1 MTNKKKLMN
10 RIAGSSAILVT
21 ALGSGAGAV
30 LTQAPSLAS
39 TVFAAEGRA
48 VTNIEGTGKLEILT
62 KPKVEGTK
70 IYRTPQFDTNQSY
83 DFTVNDS
90 NLKEGDYIPIQG
102 EGLNLLAD
110 DVRVGETVVGKLVY
124 VKTDLNLPKSGNWYA
139 SEENIN
145 DSTHKLLGTQHW
157 KIVFNKE
164 IEKFQNPKI
173 KIDIKNKR
181 IEGHKNYKPNGG
193 ADITLS
199 MKFGDKVLI
208 NETVKVEGLDKPKE
222 KNGTFFGSGEGW
234 WTTKLDST
242 GKLVTDNF
250 FPMAVTTPLNEPGQ
264 PNFEVGDLIEWNFGE
279 GSDNFVVTPKD
290 NVKLGDTLNNVDTLD
305 NFNLTSY
312 KVNKNT
318 GAILVDDNNVK
329 FKLVEAGK
337 NKIVV
342 QVIRA
347 GAPGTISNFGNN
359 FKAEITSTKGVDLT
373 KMVAPPVAINT
384 KLIRNGKVLA
394 EQNSNFTPKIAGVAI
409 GANANLVK
417 RGSVVVT
424 GVDEQGKNLFKA
436 VVAVNNEKVDTD
448 YKIDESKYNKVEGYT
463 YSGLKQGSAP
473 VSGKIIEG
481 TQTVTLLFKKNQEE
495 KPRDDVKDIKTTRF
509 LEEGTNKVLKP
520 EQKGDKFLEAGTIDG
535 YTFVKSDVKGDVTT
549 HYFKKAEEPKKP
561 ETPKTPEV
569 PKTEEPK
576 KEEPK
581 TPETPKVEEPKKEE
595 PKAPEVPKTEEP
607 KKETPKETPK
617 VEPKK
622 VETPKTADVK
632 TPDKKDAVKTG
643 ANASAAIAPLLGIAG
658 GAGAIG
664 AAVYVAK
671 KRKK

>member
-1 MTNKKKLMN
+1 MN
-10 RIAGSSAILVT
+10 RLAGSSAILVT

-30 LTQAPSLAS
+30 LTQAPNLVS

-70 IYRTPQFDTNQSY
+70 IYKTPQFDTNQSY

-181 IEGHKNYKPNGG
+181 IEGQKNYKPNGG
-193 ADITLS
+193 SDVTLS
-199 MKFGDKVLI
+199 MKFGDKMMI

-242 GKLVTDNF
+242 GKLVTDNL
-250 FPMAVTTPLNEPGQ
+250 FPMVVTTPLNEPGQ

-347 GAPGTISNFGNN
+347 GAPGTISNFGDN

-384 KLIRNGKVLA
+384 KLIRNGKVLT

-520 EQKGDKFLEAGTIDG
+520 EQKGDKFLESGTIDG

-549 HYFKKAEEPKKP
+549 HYFKKAEEPKK
-561 ETPKTPEV
+561 PEV

-595 PKAPEVPKTEEP
+595 PKAPETPKTEEP

-622 VETPKTADVK
+622 VETPKTPDVK
-632 TPDKKDAVKTG
+632 TPDKKEAVKTG
-643 ANASAAIAPLLGIAG
+643 ANASATIAPLLGIAG

>member
-1 MTNKKKLMN
+1 MN
-10 RIAGSSAILVT
+10 RLAGSSAILVT

-30 LTQAPSLAS
+30 LTQAPNLAS

-70 IYRTPQFDTNQSY
+70 TYGTAQFDTNQSY

-102 EGLNLLAD
+102 EGLNLLSD

-124 VKTDLNLPKSGNWYA
+124 VKTDLNLPKSGNWFA
-139 SEENIN
+139 SEDNVN
-145 DSTHKLLGTQHW
+145 DSTHKLLNTQHW

-193 ADITLS
+193 ADIKLS
-199 MKFGDKVLI
+199 MKFGDKVMI
-208 NETVKVEGLDKPKE
+208 DETVKVLGLDKPKDR
-222 KNGTFFGSGEGW
+222 NPISFGSGSGW
-234 WTTKLDST
+234 WTTTLDTS
-242 GKLVTDNF
+242 GKLVSDNF
-250 FPMAVTTPLNEPGQ
+250 FPMALVTPLNDSNQ

-279 GSDNFVVTPKD
+279 GSENFVVTPND
-290 NVKLGDTLNNVDTLD
+290 NIKLGSTLANVDTLD

-329 FKLVEAGK
+329 VKLVEAGK

-359 FKAEITSTKGVDLT
+359 FKAELTSTKGVDLT

-384 KLIRNGKVLA
+384 KLIRNGKVVT
-394 EQNSNFTPKIAGVAI
+394 EQNTNFTPKISGVAI

-473 VSGKIIEG
+473 LSGKIIEG
-481 TQTVTLLFKKNQEE
+481 TQTVTLLFKKNQDE

-535 YTFVKSDVKGDVTT
+535 YTFVKSDVNGDVTT

-561 ETPKTPEV
+561 ET

-595 PKAPEVPKTEEP
+595 PKAPETPKTEEP

-622 VETPKTADVK
+622 VETPKTPDVK
-632 TPDKKDAVKTG
+632 TPDKKEAVKTG
-643 ANASAAIAPLLGIAG
+643 ANASVTFAPLLGIAG
-658 GAGAIG
+658 GIGAIG
-664 AAVYVAK
+664 AAIYVSK
-671 KRKK
+671 KRK

>member
-30 LTQAPSLAS
+30 LTQAPNLAS

-62 KPKVEGTK
+62 KPKFEGTK
-70 IYRTPQFDTNQSY
+70 IYRTSQFDTNQSY

-110 DVRVGETVVGKLVY
+110 DVRVGKTVVGKLVY

-145 DSTHKLLGTQHW
+145 DSTHKLLGTHHW

-173 KIDIKNKR
+173 KIDIKNKY

-208 NETVKVEGLDKPKE
+208 NETVKVEGWDKPKE

-250 FPMAVTTPLNEPGQ
+250 FPMVVTTPLNEPGQ

-290 NVKLGDTLNNVDTLD
+290 NVKLGDTLNNVDTID

-318 GAILVDDNNVK
+318 GAILVDDNNLK

-347 GAPGTISNFGNN
+347 GAPGTISSFGNN

-481 TQTVTLLFKKNQEE
+481 NQTVTLLFKKNQKE

-561 ETPKTPEV
+561 EV

-576 KEEPK
+576 A
-581 TPETPKVEEPKKEE
+581 PET
-595 PKAPEVPKTEEP
+595 PKTEEP

-622 VETPKTADVK
+622 VETPKTPDVK
-632 TPDKKDAVKTG
+632 TPDKKEAVKTG
-643 ANASAAIAPLLGIAG
+643 ANAFATIAPLLGIAG
-658 GAGAIG
+658 GAGTIG

>member
-10 RIAGSSAILVT
+10 RLAGSSAILVT

-30 LTQAPSLAS
+30 LTQAPNLVS

-70 IYRTPQFDTNQSY
+70 IYKTPQFDTNQSY

-181 IEGHKNYKPNGG
+181 IEGQKNYKPNGG
-193 ADITLS
+193 SDVTLS
-199 MKFGDKVLI
+199 MKFGDKMMI

-242 GKLVTDNF
+242 GKLVTDNL
-250 FPMAVTTPLNEPGQ
+250 FPMVVTTPLNEPGQ

-347 GAPGTISNFGNN
+347 GAPGTISNFGDN

-384 KLIRNGKVLA
+384 KLIRNGKVLT

-520 EQKGDKFLEAGTIDG
+520 EQKGDKFLESGTIDG

-549 HYFKKAEEPKKP
+549 HYFKKAEEPKK
-561 ETPKTPEV
+561 PEV

-595 PKAPEVPKTEEP
+595 PKAPETPKTEEP

-622 VETPKTADVK
+622 VETPKTPDVK
-632 TPDKKDAVKTG
+632 TPDKKEAVKTG
-643 ANASAAIAPLLGIAG
+643 ANASATIAPLLGIAG

>member
-30 LTQAPSLAS
+30 LTQAPNLAS

-70 IYRTPQFDTNQSY
+70 IYKTPQFDTNQSY

-145 DSTHKLLGTQHW
+145 DSTHKLLETQHW

-193 ADITLS
+193 SDVTLS
-199 MKFGDKVLI
+199 MKFGDKMMI

-222 KNGTFFGSGEGW
+222 KNGTLFGSGEGW
-234 WTTKLDST
+234 WTIKLDST

-384 KLIRNGKVLA
+384 KLIRNGKVLT
-394 EQNSNFTPKIAGVAI
+394 EQNSNFTHKIAGVAI

-561 ETPKTPEV
+561 EV

-595 PKAPEVPKTEEP
+595 PKAPETPKTEEP

-622 VETPKTADVK
+622 VETPKTPDVK
-632 TPDKKDAVKTG
+632 TPDKKEAVKTG
-643 ANASAAIAPLLGIAG
+643 ANASATIAPLLGIAG

>member
-30 LTQAPSLAS
+30 LTQAPNLAS

-62 KPKVEGTK
+62 KPKVEGSKT
-70 IYRTPQFDTNQSY
+70 YGTAQFDTNQSY
-83 DFTVNDS
+83 DFTVNDT

-124 VKTDLNLPKSGNWYA
+124 VKTDLNLPKSGNWFA
-139 SEENIN
+139 SEDNIN
-145 DSTHKLLGTQHW
+145 DSTHKLLNTQHW

-193 ADITLS
+193 TDIKLS
-199 MKFGDKVLI
+199 MKFGDKVMI
-208 NETVKVEGLDKPKE
+208 DETVKVVGLDKPKD
-222 KNGTFFGSGEGW
+222 KNGVSFGSGSGW
-234 WTTKLDST
+234 WTTTLDTS
-242 GKLVTDNF
+242 GKLVSDNF
-250 FPMAVTTPLNEPGQ
+250 FPMAVVTPLNEPGQ

-329 FKLVEAGK
+329 LKLVEAGK

-384 KLIRNGKVLA
+384 KLIRNGKVLT
-394 EQNSNFTPKIAGVAI
+394 EQNSNFTPKISGVAI

-481 TQTVTLLFKKNQEE
+481 TQTVTLLFKKNQDEN
-495 KPRDDVKDIKTTRF
+495 PRDDVKDIKTTRF

-520 EQKGDKFLEAGTIDG
+520 EQKGEKFLEAGTIDG

-643 ANASAAIAPLLGIAG
+643 ANASVAIAPLLGIAG

-664 AAVYVAK
+664 AAVYVSK

>member
-1 MTNKKKLMN
+1 MN

-30 LTQAPSLAS
+30 LTQAPNLAS

-83 DFTVNDS
+83 EFTVNDS

-124 VKTDLNLPKSGNWYA
+124 VKTDFNLPKSGNWYA

-145 DSTHKLLGTQHW
+145 DSTHKLLETQHW

-181 IEGHKNYKPNGG
+181 IQGHKNYKPNGG
-193 ADITLS
+193 SDVTLS
-199 MKFGDKVLI
+199 MKFGDKMMI

-234 WTTKLDST
+234 WTTTLDST

-384 KLIRNGKVLA
+384 KLIRNGKVLT

-549 HYFKKAEEPKKP
+549 HYFKKAEEPKK
-561 ETPKTPEV
+561 
-569 PKTEEPK
+569 
-576 KEEPK
+576 
-581 TPETPKVEEPKKEE
+581 EE
-595 PKAPEVPKTEEP
+595 PKAPETPKTEEP

-622 VETPKTADVK
+622 VETPKTPDVK
-632 TPDKKDAVKTG
+632 TPDKKEAVKTG
-643 ANASAAIAPLLGIAG
+643 ANASATIAPLLGIAG

>member
-21 ALGSGAGAV
+21 ALGSGVGAV
-30 LTQAPSLAS
+30 LTQAPNLAS

-70 IYRTPQFDTNQSY
+70 TYGTAQFDTNQSY

-102 EGLNLLAD
+102 EGLNLLSD

-124 VKTDLNLPKSGNWYA
+124 VKTDLNLPKSGNWFA
-139 SEENIN
+139 SEDNIN
-145 DSTHKLLGTQHW
+145 DSTHKLLNTQHW

-193 ADITLS
+193 ADIKLS
-199 MKFGDKVLI
+199 MKFGDKVMI
-208 NETVKVEGLDKPKE
+208 DETVKVVGLDKPKDR
-222 KNGTFFGSGEGW
+222 NGVSFGSGSGW
-234 WTTKLDST
+234 WTTTLDTS
-242 GKLVTDNF
+242 GKLVSDNF
-250 FPMAVTTPLNEPGQ
+250 FPMAVVTPLNEPGQ

-329 FKLVEAGK
+329 LKLVEAGK

-473 VSGKIIEG
+473 LSGKIIEG

-520 EQKGDKFLEAGTIDG
+520 EQKGEKFLEAGTIDG

-643 ANASAAIAPLLGIAG
+643 ANASVAIAPLFGIAG

-664 AAVYVAK
+664 AAVYVSK

>member
-21 ALGSGAGAV
+21 ALGSGVGTV
-30 LTQAPSLAS
+30 LTQAPSLS
-39 TVFAAEGRA
+39 NTVFAAEGRA

-83 DFTVNDS
+83 EFTVNDS

-102 EGLNLLAD
+102 EGLNLLPD

-124 VKTDLNLPKSGNWYA
+124 DKTDLNLPKSGNWNA
-139 SEENIN
+139 SEDNVN

-173 KIDIKNKR
+173 KLDIKNKR

-193 ADITLS
+193 ADVTLS
-199 MKFGDKVLI
+199 MKFGNKMLI
-208 NETVKVEGLDKPKE
+208 NETVKVEGLDKPQE
-222 KNGTFFGSGEGW
+222 KNGIYFGSGDGW
-234 WTTKLDST
+234 WTTTLETS
-242 GKLVTDNF
+242 GKLVSDNF
-250 FPMAVTTPLNEPGQ
+250 FPMAVTTPLNESGQ

-279 GSDNFVVTPKD
+279 GGENFVVTPKD
-290 NVKLGDTLNNVDTLD
+290 YVKLGSELKHVDTLD

-329 FKLVEAGK
+329 VKLVEAGK

-342 QVIRA
+342 QVVRA
-347 GAPGTISNFGNN
+347 GAPGTISNFGND
-359 FKAEITSTKGVDLT
+359 FKAELTSTKGVDLN
-373 KMVAPPVAINT
+373 KMVAPPVAVNT

-394 EQNSNFTPKIAGVAI
+394 EQNRNFTPKISGVAI

-436 VVAVNNEKVDTD
+436 VVAVNNEKVGTD
-448 YKIDESKYNKVEGYT
+448 YKVDESKYNKVEGYT

-481 TQTVTLLFKKNQEE
+481 TQTVTLLFKKNQDE

-535 YTFVKSDVKGDVTT
+535 YTFVKSEVKGDITT
-549 HYFKKAEEPKKP
+549 HYFKKTEEPKKP
-561 ETPKTPEV
+561 EVPKTTETPKT
-569 PKTEEPK
+569 TEEPK
-576 KEEPK
+576 KVEEPK
-581 TPETPKVEEPKKEE
+581 TTETPT
-595 PKAPEVPKTEEP
+595 TEEP
-607 KKETPKETPK
+607 KKPESPKITEAPK
-617 VEPKK
+617 TTEEPKK
-622 VETPKTADVK
+622 VEKPKTPDVK
-632 TPDKKDAVKTG
+632 TPDKKEAVKTG
-643 ANASAAIAPLLGIAG
+643 ANASVAFAPLLGIAG
-658 GAGAIG
+658 GVGAIG
-664 AAVYVAK
+664 AAVYVVK
-671 KRKK
+671 KRK

>member
-1 MTNKKKLMN
+1 MN

-30 LTQAPSLAS
+30 LTQAPNLAT

-70 IYRTPQFDTNQSY
+70 IYKTPQFNTNQSY

-90 NLKEGDYIPIQG
+90 NLKDGDYIPIQG

-145 DSTHKLLGTQHW
+145 DSTHKLLGIQHW

-193 ADITLS
+193 SDVTLS
-199 MKFGDKVLI
+199 MKFGDKMMI
-208 NETVKVEGLDKPKE
+208 NETVKVEGFDKPKE
-222 KNGTFFGSGEGW
+222 KNGTFFDSGEGW

-242 GKLVTDNF
+242 GKLVNDNF

-394 EQNSNFTPKIAGVAI
+394 EQNKNFTPQISGVAI

-436 VVAVNNEKVDTD
+436 VVAVNNEKVGTD
-448 YKIDESKYNKVEGYT
+448 YKVDESKYNKVEGYT

-481 TQTVTLLFKKNQEE
+481 TQTVTLLFKKNQDE

-549 HYFKKAEEPKKP
+549 HFFKKAEEPKKP

>member
-21 ALGSGAGAV
+21 TLGSGVGTV
-30 LTQAPSLAS
+30 LTQALTLSN

-83 DFTVNDS
+83 EFTVNDS

-102 EGLNLLAD
+102 EGLNLLPD

-124 VKTDLNLPKSGNWYA
+124 DKTDLNLPKSGNWNA
-139 SEENIN
+139 SEDNVN

-173 KIDIKNKR
+173 KLDIKNKR

-193 ADITLS
+193 ADVTLS
-199 MKFGDKVLI
+199 MKFGNKMLI
-208 NETVKVEGLDKPKE
+208 NETVKVEGLDKPQE
-222 KNGTFFGSGEGW
+222 KNGIYFGSGDGW
-234 WTTKLDST
+234 WTTTLETS
-242 GKLVTDNF
+242 GKLVSDNF
-250 FPMAVTTPLNEPGQ
+250 FPMAVTTPLNESGQ

-279 GSDNFVVTPKD
+279 GSENFVVTPKD
-290 NVKLGDTLNNVDTLD
+290 YVKLGSELKHVDTLD

-329 FKLVEAGK
+329 VKLVEAGK

-342 QVIRA
+342 QVVRA
-347 GAPGTISNFGNN
+347 GAPGTISNFGND
-359 FKAEITSTKGVDLT
+359 FKAELTSTKGVDLN
-373 KMVAPPVAINT
+373 KMVAPPVAVNT

-394 EQNSNFTPKIAGVAI
+394 EQNRNFTPKISGVAI

-436 VVAVNNEKVDTD
+436 VVAVNNEKVGTD
-448 YKIDESKYNKVEGYT
+448 YKVDESKYNKVEGYT

-481 TQTVTLLFKKNQEE
+481 TQTVTLLFKKNQDE

-509 LEEGTNKVLKP
+509 LEKGTNKVLKP

-535 YTFVKSDVKGDVTT
+535 YTFVNSEVKGDITT
-549 HYFKKAEEPKKP
+549 HFFKKAEEPKKP
-561 ETPKTPEV
+561 ETPKATETP
-569 PKTEEPK
+569 KTTEEPK
-576 KEEPK
+576 KVEEPK
-581 TPETPKVEEPKKEE
+581 TTEIPT
-595 PKAPEVPKTEEP
+595 TEEP
-607 KKETPKETPK
+607 KKPEQPKTTEAPK
-617 VEPKK
+617 TTEEPKK
-622 VETPKTADVK
+622 AEKPKNPDVK
-632 TPDKKDAVKTG
+632 TPDKKEAVKTG
-643 ANASAAIAPLLGIAG
+643 ANASSAIAPLIAV
-658 GAGAIG
+658 AIG
-664 AAVYVAK
+664 SGVIGASLYVSK
-671 KRKK
+671 KRK

>member
-30 LTQAPSLAS
+30 LTQAPNLAS

-83 DFTVNDS
+83 EFTVNDS

-102 EGLNLLAD
+102 EGLNLLPD
-110 DVRVGETVVGKLVY
+110 DVRVGETVVGKLVF
-124 VKTDLNLPKSGNWYA
+124 VKWDDNAPKSGNWFA
-139 SEENIN
+139 SEDNVN
-145 DSTHKLLGTQHW
+145 DSTHKLLNTQHW

-181 IEGHKNYKPNGG
+181 MEGHKNYKPNGG
-193 ADITLS
+193 ADFKFF

-208 NETVKVEGLDKPKE
+208 DESVKVEGLDAPKT
-222 KNGTFFGSGEGW
+222 KTGTGFGSGSGW
-234 WTTKLDST
+234 WTTTVDTDGKFRT
-242 GKLVTDNF
+242 GNF
-250 FPMAVTTPLNEPGQ
+250 FPMALIVPYNDPSQ

-279 GSDNFVVTPKD
+279 GSENFVVTPQD
-290 NVKLGDTLNNVDTLD
+290 NVKLGSVLNHVDTLD
-305 NFNLTSY
+305 NFNLDSY

-329 FKLVEAGK
+329 VKLVEAGK

-359 FKAEITSTKGVDLT
+359 FKAELTSTKGVDLT

-384 KLIRNGKVLA
+384 KLIRNGKVVA
-394 EQNSNFTPKIAGVAI
+394 EQNSNFTPKISGVAI
-409 GANANLVK
+409 GANANIVK

-561 ETPKTPEV
+561 EV

-595 PKAPEVPKTEEP
+595 PKAPETPKTEEP

-622 VETPKTADVK
+622 VETPKTPDVK
-632 TPDKKDAVKTG
+632 TPDKKEAVKTG
-643 ANASAAIAPLLGIAG
+643 ANASATIAPLLGIAG

-664 AAVYVAK
+664 AAVYVVK

>member
-1 MTNKKKLMN
+1 MN
-10 RIAGSSAILVT
+10 RLAGSSAILVT

-30 LTQAPSLAS
+30 LTQAPNLVS

-70 IYRTPQFDTNQSY
+70 IYRTSQFDTNQSY

-173 KIDIKNKR
+173 KIDIKNKY

-222 KNGTFFGSGEGW
+222 KTGVYFGSGDGW
-234 WTTKLDST
+234 WTTTLET
-242 GKLVTDNF
+242 GGKLVSDDF
-250 FPMAVTTPLNEPGQ
+250 FPMAINTALNEPGQ

-279 GSDNFVVTPKD
+279 GSENFVVTPKD
-290 NVKLGDTLNNVDTLD
+290 YVKLGSELKHVDTLD

-329 FKLVEAGK
+329 VKLVEAGK

-342 QVIRA
+342 QVVRA
-347 GAPGTISNFGNN
+347 GAPGTISNFGND
-359 FKAEITSTKGVDLT
+359 FKAELTSTKGVDLT
-373 KMVAPPVAINT
+373 KMVAPPVSINT

-394 EQNSNFTPKIAGVAI
+394 EQNRNFTPKISGVAI

-448 YKIDESKYNKVEGYT
+448 YKIDESNYNKVEGYT

-481 TQTVTLLFKKNQEE
+481 TQTVTLLFKKNQDE

-561 ETPKTPEV
+561 EV

-595 PKAPEVPKTEEP
+595 PKAPETPKTEEP

-622 VETPKTADVK
+622 VETPKTPDVK
-632 TPDKKDAVKTG
+632 TPDKKEAVKTG
-643 ANASAAIAPLLGIAG
+643 ANAFATIAPLLGIAG
-658 GAGAIG
+658 GAGTIG

>member
-10 RIAGSSAILVT
+10 RLAGSSAILVT

-30 LTQAPSLAS
+30 LTQAPNLVS

-70 IYRTPQFDTNQSY
+70 IYKTPQFDINQSY

-193 ADITLS
+193 SDVTLS
-199 MKFGDKVLI
+199 MKFGDKMMI

-264 PNFEVGDLIEWNFGE
+264 PWNFGE

-384 KLIRNGKVLA
+384 KLIRNGKVLT

-561 ETPKTPEV
+561 EV

-595 PKAPEVPKTEEP
+595 PKAPETPKTEEP

-622 VETPKTADVK
+622 VETPKTPDVK
-632 TPDKKDAVKTG
+632 TPDKKEAVKTG
-643 ANASAAIAPLLGIAG
+643 ANASATIAPLLGIAG

>member
-30 LTQAPSLAS
+30 LTQAPNLSS

-70 IYRTPQFDTNQSY
+70 IYKTPQFDTNQSY

-124 VKTDLNLPKSGNWYA
+124 IKTDLNLPKSGNWYA

-193 ADITLS
+193 SDVTLS

-208 NETVKVEGLDKPKE
+208 NETVKVEGLEKPKE

-394 EQNSNFTPKIAGVAI
+394 EQNKNFTPQISGVAI

-436 VVAVNNEKVDTD
+436 VVAVNNEKVGTD
-448 YKIDESKYNKVEGYT
+448 YKVDESKYNKVEGYT

-481 TQTVTLLFKKNQEE
+481 TQTVTLLFKKNQDE

-520 EQKGDKFLEAGTIDG
+520 EQKGDKFLEAGIIDG

-561 ETPKTPEV
+561 ALP
-569 PKTEEPK
+569 
-576 KEEPK
+576 
-581 TPETPKVEEPKKEE
+581 PKVEEPKKEE
-595 PKAPEVPKTEEP
+595 PKKPETPKTTETPKTEEP
-607 KKETPKETPK
+607 KKPETPK
-617 VEPKK
+617 VEEPKTTEAPKTEEPKK
-622 VETPKTADVK
+622 VEKPKTADVK
-632 TPDKKDAVKTG
+632 TPDKKEAVKTG
-643 ANASAAIAPLLGIAG
+643 ANASVAFAPLLGIAG
-658 GAGAIG
+658 GVGAIG

-671 KRKK
+671 KRK

>member
-1 MTNKKKLMN
+1 MN

-21 ALGSGAGAV
+21 ALGSGVGAV
-30 LTQAPSLAS
+30 LTQAPNLAS

-70 IYRTPQFDTNQSY
+70 IYKTPQFDTNQSY

-102 EGLNLLAD
+102 EGLSLLAD

-145 DSTHKLLGTQHW
+145 DSTHKILGTQHW

-193 ADITLS
+193 SDVTLS
-199 MKFGDKVLI
+199 MKFGDKMMI
-208 NETVKVEGLDKPKE
+208 NETVKVEGFDKPKE
-222 KNGTFFGSGEGW
+222 KNGVSFGSGNGW

-242 GKLVTDNF
+242 GKLVSDNF

-279 GSDNFVVTPKD
+279 GSENFVVTPKD
-290 NVKLGDTLNNVDTLD
+290 DVKLGDTLNNVDTVD

-373 KMVAPPVAINT
+373 NMVAPPVAINT

-394 EQNSNFTPKIAGVAI
+394 EQNSNFTPKITGVAI

-436 VVAVNNEKVDTD
+436 VVAVNNEKVGTD

-481 TQTVTLLFKKNQEE
+481 TQTVTLLFKKNQDE

-549 HYFKKAEEPKKP
+549 HYFKKSEEPKKP
-561 ETPKTPEV
+561 ET

-595 PKAPEVPKTEEP
+595 PKAPETPKTEEP

-622 VETPKTADVK
+622 VETPKTPDVK
-632 TPDKKDAVKTG
+632 TPDKKEAVKTG
-643 ANASAAIAPLLGIAG
+643 ANASVTFAPLLGIAG

-664 AAVYVAK
+664 AAIYVSK
-671 KRKK
+671 KRK

>member
-30 LTQAPSLAS
+30 LTQAPNLAS

-70 IYRTPQFDTNQSY
+70 IYKTPQFNTNQSY

-193 ADITLS
+193 SDVTLS
-199 MKFGDKVLI
+199 MKFGDKMMI

-242 GKLVTDNF
+242 GKLVNDNF

-394 EQNSNFTPKIAGVAI
+394 EQNKNFTPQIAGVAI

-436 VVAVNNEKVDTD
+436 VVAVNNEKVNTD

-481 TQTVTLLFKKNQEE
+481 TQTVTLLFKKNQDE

-549 HYFKKAEEPKKP
+549 HFFKKVEEPKKP

-581 TPETPKVEEPKKEE
+581 NPETPKVEEPKKEE

-643 ANASAAIAPLLGIAG
+643 ANASVSFAPLLGVAG
-658 GAGAIG
+658 GVGAIG

-671 KRKK
+671 KRK

>member
-30 LTQAPSLAS
+30 LTQAPNLAS

-62 KPKVEGTK
+62 KPKFEGTK
-70 IYRTPQFDTNQSY
+70 TYGTPQFDTNQSY
-83 DFTVNDS
+83 EFTVNDS

-102 EGLNLLAD
+102 EGITLLSD
-110 DVRVGETVVGKLVY
+110 DVRVGETVVGKLVF
-124 VKTDLNLPKSGNWYA
+124 VNWGNNLPKSGNWLA

-145 DSTHKLLGTQHW
+145 DSTHKLMGTSNW

-164 IEKFQNPKI
+164 IEKFQNPKF
-173 KIDIKNKR
+173 KIEVKNAR
-181 IEGHKNYKPNGG
+181 MEGRKNYKPNGG
-193 ADITLS
+193 TDITLS
-199 MKFGDKVLI
+199 MKFGNKMMF
-208 NETVKVEGLDKPKE
+208 NETIKVEGLDKPKE
-222 KNGTFFGSGEGW
+222 KSPTSFSSGDGW
-234 WTTKLDST
+234 WTTTLDTT
-242 GKLVTDNF
+242 GKLSTLNF
-250 FPMAVTTPLNEPGQ
+250 FPMAVTTPLNDPGQ

-279 GSDNFVVTPKD
+279 GSENFVVTPKD
-290 NVKLGDTLNNVDTLD
+290 NIKIGDELSHVDTLD

-347 GAPGTISNFGNN
+347 GAPGTISNFGTN
-359 FKAEITSTKGVDLT
+359 FKAELTSTKGVDLT
-373 KMVAPPVAINT
+373 KMVAPSVAINT
-384 KLIRNGKVLA
+384 KLIRNGKVLS
-394 EQNSNFTPKIAGVAI
+394 EQNRNFTPKISGVAI
-409 GANANLVK
+409 GANANIVK

-561 ETPKTPEV
+561 EV

-595 PKAPEVPKTEEP
+595 PKAPETPKTEEP

-622 VETPKTADVK
+622 VETPKTPDVK
-632 TPDKKDAVKTG
+632 TPDKKEAVKTG
-643 ANASAAIAPLLGIAG
+643 ANASATIAPLLGISG

>member
-1 MTNKKKLMN
+1 MN
-10 RIAGSSAILVT
+10 RLAGSSAILVT
-21 ALGSGAGAV
+21 ALGSGVGAV
-30 LTQAPSLAS
+30 LTQAPNLAS

-70 IYRTPQFDTNQSY
+70 TYGTAQFDTNQSY

-102 EGLNLLAD
+102 EGLNLLSD

-124 VKTDLNLPKSGNWYA
+124 VKTDLNLPKSGNWFA
-139 SEENIN
+139 SEDNIN
-145 DSTHKLLGTQHW
+145 DSTHKLLNTQHW

-193 ADITLS
+193 ADIKLS
-199 MKFGDKVLI
+199 MKFGDKVMI
-208 NETVKVEGLDKPKE
+208 DETVKVVGLDKPKDR
-222 KNGTFFGSGEGW
+222 NGVSFGSGSGW
-234 WTTKLDST
+234 WTTTLDTS
-242 GKLVTDNF
+242 GKLVSDNF
-250 FPMAVTTPLNEPGQ
+250 FPMAVVTPLNEPGQ

-329 FKLVEAGK
+329 LKLVEAGK

-394 EQNSNFTPKIAGVAI
+394 EQNSNFTPKISGVAI

-436 VVAVNNEKVDTD
+436 VVAVNNEKVGTD
-448 YKIDESKYNKVEGYT
+448 YKVDESKYNKVEGYT

-481 TQTVTLLFKKNQEE
+481 TQTVTLLFKKNQDE

-520 EQKGDKFLEAGTIDG
+520 EQKGDKFLEAGTIAG

-561 ETPKTPEV
+561 ETPKT
-569 PKTEEPK
+569 EEPK

-595 PKAPEVPKTEEP
+595 PKAPETPKTEEP

-622 VETPKTADVK
+622 VETPKTPDVK
-632 TPDKKDAVKTG
+632 TPDKKEAVKTG
-643 ANASAAIAPLLGIAG
+643 ANASATIAPLLGIAG

>member
-1 MTNKKKLMN
+1 MNKYKEKTLTNKKKILN
-10 RIAGSSAILVT
+10 RLAGSSAILIT
-21 ALGSGAGAV
+21 ALGSGVGAV
-30 LTQAPSLAS
+30 LTQAPNLAS

-48 VTNIEGTGKLEILT
+48 VTNIEGTGKLEITT

-83 DFTVNDS
+83 EFTVKDS

-102 EGLNLLAD
+102 EGLNLLPD

-124 VKTDLNLPKSGNWYA
+124 VKTDLNLPKSGNWYT
-139 SEENIN
+139 SEGNIN
-145 DSTHKLLGTQHW
+145 DSTHKLFGTHHW
-157 KIVFNKE
+157 KIIFNKE

-173 KIDIKNKR
+173 KLNIKNKR
-181 IEGHKNYKPNGG
+181 LEGHKNYKPNGG
-193 ADITLS
+193 ADVTLS
-199 MKFGDKVLI
+199 MKFGDKVMI
-208 NETVKVEGLDKPKE
+208 NENVKVEGFDKPKE
-222 KNGTFFGSGEGW
+222 KNGIEFGSGGGW
-234 WTTKLDST
+234 WTTVLDTT

-250 FPMAVTTPLNEPGQ
+250 FPMSVVTPLNEPGQ

-279 GSDNFVVTPKD
+279 GSENFVVTPKD
-290 NVKLGDTLNNVDTLD
+290 NVKIGDELSHVDTLD

-318 GAILVDDNNVK
+318 GAVLVDDNNVK
-329 FKLVEAGK
+329 LKLVEAGK

-347 GAPGTISNFGNN
+347 GAPGTISNFGLN
-359 FKAEITSTKGVDLT
+359 FKADITSTKGVDLT
-373 KMVAPPVAINT
+373 NMVAPPVAINT
-384 KLIRNGKVLA
+384 KVIRNGKVLA
-394 EQNSNFTPKIAGVAI
+394 EKNQNFTPKISGVAI

-424 GVDEQGKNLFKA
+424 GVDENGKNLFKA
-436 VVAVNNEKVDTD
+436 VVAVNNEKVGTD

-473 VSGKIIEG
+473 ASGKIIEG

-549 HYFKKAEEPKKP
+549 HFFKKTEEPKKP
-561 ETPKTPEV
+561 EEPKI
-569 PKTEEPK
+569 EEPK

-581 TPETPKVEEPKKEE
+581 TPETPK
-595 PKAPEVPKTEEP
+595 AEEP

-617 VEPKK
+617 SEPKK
-622 VETPKTADVK
+622 EESPKTPDVK
-632 TPDKKDAVKTG
+632 TPDKKEAVKTG
-643 ANASAAIAPLLGIAG
+643 ANASAIITPLIGIVG
-658 GAGAIG
+658 GTGAIG
-664 AAVYVAK
+664 AAIYLSK
-671 KRKK
+671 KRK

>member
-1 MTNKKKLMN
+1 MN

-30 LTQAPSLAS
+30 LTQAPNLAS

-70 IYRTPQFDTNQSY
+70 TYGTPQFDTNQSY
-83 DFTVNDS
+83 EFTVNDS

-102 EGLNLLAD
+102 EGLDLLED
-110 DVRVGETVVGKLVY
+110 DVRVGETVVGKMVY

-145 DSTHKLLGTQHW
+145 DSTHKLLGTHTW

-193 ADITLS
+193 TDVNLS
-199 MKFGDKVLI
+199 MKFGNKLMI
-208 NETVKVEGLDKPKE
+208 NETVKVDGLDKPKE
-222 KNGTFFGSGEGW
+222 KNGTFFGSGNGW

-279 GSDNFVVTPKD
+279 GSENFVVTPKD
-290 NVKLGDTLNNVDTLD
+290 NIKLGDTLNNVDTLD

-394 EQNSNFTPKIAGVAI
+394 EQNKNFTPQISGVAI

-424 GVDEQGKNLFKA
+424 GVDEQGKNLFKS

-473 VSGKIIEG
+473 VSGKIVEG
-481 TQTVTLLFKKNQEE
+481 TQTVTLLFKKNQDE

-520 EQKGDKFLEAGTIDG
+520 EQKGNKFLEAGTIDG

-549 HYFKKAEEPKKP
+549 HYFKKSEEPKKP
-561 ETPKTPEV
+561 ET

-581 TPETPKVEEPKKEE
+581 TPENPKVEEPKKEE
-595 PKAPEVPKTEEP
+595 PKAPETPKTEEP

-622 VETPKTADVK
+622 VETPKTPDVK
-632 TPDKKDAVKTG
+632 TPDKKEAVKTG
-643 ANASAAIAPLLGIAG
+643 ANASVTFAPLLGIAG

>member
-1 MTNKKKLMN
+1 MN
-10 RIAGSSAILVT
+10 RLAGSSAILVT
-21 ALGSGAGAV
+21 ALGSGAGALV
-30 LTQAPSLAS
+30 NTAPNLVS

-70 IYRTPQFDTNQSY
+70 IYRTPQFNTNQSY
-83 DFTVNDS
+83 DLTVNDS

-102 EGLNLLAD
+102 EGLNLLPD
-110 DVRVGETVVGKLVY
+110 DVRVGETVVGKLVF
-124 VKTDLNLPKSGNWYA
+124 VKWDDNAPKSGNWFA
-139 SEENIN
+139 SEENVN
-145 DSTHKLLGTQHW
+145 DSTHKLLETQHW

-193 ADITLS
+193 SDVTLS
-199 MKFGDKVLI
+199 MKFGDKMMI

-222 KNGTFFGSGEGW
+222 KNGTLFGSGEGW

-242 GKLVTDNF
+242 GKLVNDNF

-394 EQNSNFTPKIAGVAI
+394 EQNKNFTPQIAGVAI

-436 VVAVNNEKVDTD
+436 VVAVNNEKVGTD
-448 YKIDESKYNKVEGYT
+448 YKVDESKYNKVEGYT

-473 VSGKIIEG
+473 VSGKIVEG
-481 TQTVTLLFKKNQEE
+481 TQTVTLLFKKNQDE

-561 ETPKTPEV
+561 ETPKT
-569 PKTEEPK
+569 EEPK

-581 TPETPKVEEPKKEE
+581 KPETPKVEEPKKEE

-643 ANASAAIAPLLGIAG
+643 ANASVAIAPLLGIAG

-664 AAVYVAK
+664 AAVYVSK

>member
-1 MTNKKKLMN
+1 MK
-10 RIAGSSAILVT
+10 SS
-21 ALGSGAGAV
+21 
-30 LTQAPSLAS
+30 
-39 TVFAAEGRA
+39 
-48 VTNIEGTGKLEILT
+48 
-62 KPKVEGTK
+62 K
-70 IYRTPQFDTNQSY
+70 IQ
-83 DFTVNDS
+83 
-90 NLKEGDYIPIQG
+90 
-102 EGLNLLAD
+102 
-110 DVRVGETVVGKLVY
+110 
-124 VKTDLNLPKSGNWYA
+124 KS
-139 SEENIN
+139 
-145 DSTHKLLGTQHW
+145 
-157 KIVFNKE
+157 
-164 IEKFQNPKI
+164 
-173 KIDIKNKR
+173 IDIKNKH

-561 ETPKTPEV
+561 EV

-595 PKAPEVPKTEEP
+595 PKAPETPKTEEP

-622 VETPKTADVK
+622 VETPKTPDVK
-632 TPDKKDAVKTG
+632 TPDKKEAVKTG
-643 ANASAAIAPLLGIAG
+643 ANAFATIAPLLGIAG
-658 GAGAIG
+658 GAGTIG

>member
-1 MTNKKKLMN
+1 
-10 RIAGSSAILVT
+10 
-21 ALGSGAGAV
+21 
-30 LTQAPSLAS
+30 
-39 TVFAAEGRA
+39 
-48 VTNIEGTGKLEILT
+48 
-62 KPKVEGTK
+62 
-70 IYRTPQFDTNQSY
+70 
-83 DFTVNDS
+83 
-90 NLKEGDYIPIQG
+90 
-102 EGLNLLAD
+102 
-110 DVRVGETVVGKLVY
+110 
-124 VKTDLNLPKSGNWYA
+124 
-139 SEENIN
+139 
-145 DSTHKLLGTQHW
+145 
-157 KIVFNKE
+157 
-164 IEKFQNPKI
+164 
-173 KIDIKNKR
+173 
-181 IEGHKNYKPNGG
+181 
-193 ADITLS
+193 
-199 MKFGDKVLI
+199 MKFGDKMMI

-242 GKLVTDNF
+242 GKLVNDNF

-394 EQNSNFTPKIAGVAI
+394 EQNKNFTPQIAGVAI

-436 VVAVNNEKVDTD
+436 VVAVNNEKVGTD
-448 YKIDESKYNKVEGYT
+448 YKVDESKYNKVEGYT

-481 TQTVTLLFKKNQEE
+481 TQTVTLLFKKNQDE

-549 HYFKKAEEPKKP
+549 HFFKKAEEPKKP

-569 PKTEEPK
+569 PKT
-576 KEEPK
+576 EEPK

-643 ANASAAIAPLLGIAG
+643 ANASVAFAPLLGIAG
-658 GAGAIG
+658 GVGAIG

-671 KRKK
+671 KRK

>member
-1 MTNKKKLMN
+1 MN

-30 LTQAPSLAS
+30 LTQAPNLAS

-62 KPKVEGTK
+62 KPKVEGSKT
-70 IYRTPQFDTNQSY
+70 YGTAQFDTNQSY
-83 DFTVNDS
+83 DFTVNDT

-124 VKTDLNLPKSGNWYA
+124 VKTDLNLPKSGNWFA
-139 SEENIN
+139 SEDNIN
-145 DSTHKLLGTQHW
+145 DSTHKLLNTQHW

-193 ADITLS
+193 TDIKLS
-199 MKFGDKVLI
+199 MKFGDKVMI
-208 NETVKVEGLDKPKE
+208 DETVKVVGLDKPKD
-222 KNGTFFGSGEGW
+222 KNGVSFGSGSGW
-234 WTTKLDST
+234 WTTTLDTS
-242 GKLVTDNF
+242 GKLVSDNF
-250 FPMAVTTPLNEPGQ
+250 FPMAVVTPLNEPGQ

-329 FKLVEAGK
+329 LKLVEAGK

-384 KLIRNGKVLA
+384 KLIRNGKVLT
-394 EQNSNFTPKIAGVAI
+394 EQNSNFTPKISGVAI

-481 TQTVTLLFKKNQEE
+481 TQTVTLLFKKNQDEN
-495 KPRDDVKDIKTTRF
+495 PRDDVKDIKTTRF

-520 EQKGDKFLEAGTIDG
+520 EQKGEKFLEAGTIDG

-643 ANASAAIAPLLGIAG
+643 ANASVAIAPLLGIAG

-664 AAVYVAK
+664 AAVYVSK

>member
-10 RIAGSSAILVT
+10 RLAGSSAILVT

-30 LTQAPSLAS
+30 LTQAPNLVS

-70 IYRTPQFDTNQSY
+70 IYRTSQFDTNQSY

-173 KIDIKNKR
+173 KIDIKNKY

-242 GKLVTDNF
+242 GKLVTDNI

-561 ETPKTPEV
+561 EV

-595 PKAPEVPKTEEP
+595 PKAPETPKTEEP

-622 VETPKTADVK
+622 VETPKTPDVK
-632 TPDKKDAVKTG
+632 TPDKKEAVKTG
-643 ANASAAIAPLLGIAG
+643 ANAFATIAPLLGIAG
-658 GAGAIG
+658 GAGTIG

>member
-30 LTQAPSLAS
+30 LTQAPNLAS

-70 IYRTPQFDTNQSY
+70 IYKTPQFDTNQSY

-193 ADITLS
+193 SDVTLS
-199 MKFGDKVLI
+199 MKFGDKMMI

-222 KNGTFFGSGEGW
+222 KNGTFFGSGDGW

-394 EQNSNFTPKIAGVAI
+394 EQNKNFTPQIAGVAI

-417 RGSVVVT
+417 RGSVVVA

-436 VVAVNNEKVDTD
+436 VVAVNNEKVGTD
-448 YKIDESKYNKVEGYT
+448 YKVDESKYNKVEGYT

-481 TQTVTLLFKKNQEE
+481 TQTVTLLFKKNQDE

-549 HYFKKAEEPKKP
+549 HFFKKAEEPKKP

-617 VEPKK
+617 VESKK

-643 ANASAAIAPLLGIAG
+643 ANASVAFAPLLGIAG
-658 GAGAIG
+658 GVGAIG
-664 AAVYVAK
+664 AALYVAK
-671 KRKK
+671 KRK

>member
-30 LTQAPSLAS
+30 LTQAPNLAS

-62 KPKVEGTK
+62 KPKVEGSKT
-70 IYRTPQFDTNQSY
+70 YGTAQFDTNQSY
-83 DFTVNDS
+83 DFTVNDT

-124 VKTDLNLPKSGNWYA
+124 VKTDLNLPKSGNWFA
-139 SEENIN
+139 SEDNIN
-145 DSTHKLLGTQHW
+145 DSTHKLLNTQHW

-193 ADITLS
+193 TDIKLS
-199 MKFGDKVLI
+199 MKFGDKVMI
-208 NETVKVEGLDKPKE
+208 DETVKVVGLDKPKD
-222 KNGTFFGSGEGW
+222 KNGVSFGSGSGW
-234 WTTKLDST
+234 WTTTLDTS
-242 GKLVTDNF
+242 GKLVSDNF
-250 FPMAVTTPLNEPGQ
+250 FPMAVVTPLNEPGQ

-329 FKLVEAGK
+329 LKLVEAGK

-394 EQNSNFTPKIAGVAI
+394 EQNSNFTPKISGVAI

-549 HYFKKAEEPKKP
+549 HFFKKAEEPKKP
-561 ETPKTPEV
+561 VLPPKVEEPKKEEPKKPET

-581 TPETPKVEEPKKEE
+581 APET
-595 PKAPEVPKTEEP
+595 PKTEEP

-622 VETPKTADVK
+622 VETPKTPDVK
-632 TPDKKDAVKTG
+632 TPDKKEAVKTG
-643 ANASAAIAPLLGIAG
+643 ANASATIAPLLGIAG

>member
-1 MTNKKKLMN
+1 M
-10 RIAGSSAILVT
+10 
-21 ALGSGAGAV
+21 
-30 LTQAPSLAS
+30 
-39 TVFAAEGRA
+39 
-48 VTNIEGTGKLEILT
+48 
-62 KPKVEGTK
+62 
-70 IYRTPQFDTNQSY
+70 
-83 DFTVNDS
+83 
-90 NLKEGDYIPIQG
+90 
-102 EGLNLLAD
+102 NLLSD

-124 VKTDLNLPKSGNWYA
+124 VKTDLNLPKSGNWFA
-139 SEENIN
+139 SEDNIN
-145 DSTHKLLGTQHW
+145 DSTHKLLNTQHW

-193 ADITLS
+193 ADIKLS
-199 MKFGDKVLI
+199 MKFGDKVMI
-208 NETVKVEGLDKPKE
+208 DETVKVVGLDKPKE
-222 KNGTFFGSGEGW
+222 RNGVSFGSGSGW
-234 WTTKLDST
+234 WTTTLDTS
-242 GKLVTDNF
+242 GKLVSDNF
-250 FPMAVTTPLNEPGQ
+250 FPMAVVTPLNEPGQ

-329 FKLVEAGK
+329 LKLVEAGK

-394 EQNSNFTPKIAGVAI
+394 EQNSNFTPKISGVAI

-436 VVAVNNEKVDTD
+436 VVAVNNEKVGTD
-448 YKIDESKYNKVEGYT
+448 YKVDESKYNKVEGYT

-473 VSGKIIEG
+473 VAGKIIEG
-481 TQTVTLLFKKNQEE
+481 TQTVTLLFKKNQDE

-520 EQKGDKFLEAGTIDG
+520 EQKGDKFLEAGTISG

-549 HYFKKAEEPKKP
+549 HFFKKAEEPKK
-561 ETPKTPEV
+561 
-569 PKTEEPK
+569 
-576 KEEPK
+576 
-581 TPETPKVEEPKKEE
+581 PETPKVEEPKKEE
-595 PKAPEVPKTEEP
+595 PKKPETPKTTEAPKTEEP
-607 KKETPKETPK
+607 KKPEQPKTTEEPKTDPKEVTTIFKDDKGNIIKTEKGTKDKEDIPGYKYLRTEKDKDGNTVHIYHKIVTKHVGKKDGKDILLKEEEGNKPK
-617 VEPKK
+617 SSFTGYEYVDTK
-622 VETPKTADVK
+622 VDSETGDVTHNYKAVAKTADVK

-671 KRKK
+671 KRKQ

>member
-30 LTQAPSLAS
+30 LTQAPNLAS

-62 KPKVEGTK
+62 KPKVEGSKT
-70 IYRTPQFDTNQSY
+70 YGTAQFDTNQSY
-83 DFTVNDS
+83 DFTVNDT

-124 VKTDLNLPKSGNWYA
+124 VKTDLNLPKSGNWFA
-139 SEENIN
+139 SEDNIN
-145 DSTHKLLGTQHW
+145 DSTHKLLNTQHW

-193 ADITLS
+193 TDIKLS
-199 MKFGDKVLI
+199 MKFGDKVMI
-208 NETVKVEGLDKPKE
+208 DETVKVVGLDKPKD
-222 KNGTFFGSGEGW
+222 KNGVSFGSGSGW
-234 WTTKLDST
+234 WTTTLDTS
-242 GKLVTDNF
+242 GKLVSDNF
-250 FPMAVTTPLNEPGQ
+250 FPMAVVTPLNEPGQ

-329 FKLVEAGK
+329 LKLVEAGK

-384 KLIRNGKVLA
+384 KLIRNGKVLT
-394 EQNSNFTPKIAGVAI
+394 EQNSNFTPKISGVAI

-509 LEEGTNKVLKP
+509 LEEGTNKVLKS
-520 EQKGDKFLEAGTIDG
+520 EQKGDKFLETGTIDG

-549 HYFKKAEEPKKP
+549 HFFKKAEEPKKP
-561 ETPKTPEV
+561 VLPPKVEEPKKEEPKKPET

-581 TPETPKVEEPKKEE
+581 APETPK
-595 PKAPEVPKTEEP
+595 TEDP

-622 VETPKTADVK
+622 VETPKTPDVK
-632 TPDKKDAVKTG
+632 TPDKKEAVKTG
-643 ANASAAIAPLLGIAG
+643 ANASATIAPLLGIAG

>member
-1 MTNKKKLMN
+1 MN

-21 ALGSGAGAV
+21 ALGSGVGAV
-30 LTQAPSLAS
+30 LTQAPNLAS

-70 IYRTPQFDTNQSY
+70 TYGTAQFDTNQSY

-102 EGLNLLAD
+102 EGLNLLSD

-124 VKTDLNLPKSGNWYA
+124 VKTDLNLPKSGNWFA
-139 SEENIN
+139 SEDNIN
-145 DSTHKLLGTQHW
+145 DSTHKLLNTQHW

-193 ADITLS
+193 ADIKLS
-199 MKFGDKVLI
+199 MKFGDKVMI
-208 NETVKVEGLDKPKE
+208 DETVKVVGLDKPKDR
-222 KNGTFFGSGEGW
+222 NGVSFGSGSGW
-234 WTTKLDST
+234 WTTTLDTS
-242 GKLVTDNF
+242 GKLVSDNF
-250 FPMAVTTPLNEPGQ
+250 FPMAVVTPLNEPGQ

-329 FKLVEAGK
+329 LKLVEAGK

-473 VSGKIIEG
+473 LSGKIIEG

-520 EQKGDKFLEAGTIDG
+520 EQKGEKFLEAGTIDG

-643 ANASAAIAPLLGIAG
+643 ANASVAIAPLFGIAG

-664 AAVYVAK
+664 AAVYVSK

>member
-30 LTQAPSLAS
+30 LTQAPNLAS

-62 KPKVEGTK
+62 KPKVEGSKT
-70 IYRTPQFDTNQSY
+70 YGTAQFDTNQSY
-83 DFTVNDS
+83 DFTVNDT

-124 VKTDLNLPKSGNWYA
+124 VKTDLNLPKSGNWFA
-139 SEENIN
+139 SEDNIN
-145 DSTHKLLGTQHW
+145 DSTHKLLNTQHW

-193 ADITLS
+193 TDIKLS
-199 MKFGDKVLI
+199 MKFGDKVMI
-208 NETVKVEGLDKPKE
+208 DETVKVVGLDKPKD
-222 KNGTFFGSGEGW
+222 KNGVSFGSGSGW
-234 WTTKLDST
+234 WTTTLDTS
-242 GKLVTDNF
+242 GKLVSDNF
-250 FPMAVTTPLNEPGQ
+250 FPMAVVTPLNEPGQ

-329 FKLVEAGK
+329 LKLVEAGK

-384 KLIRNGKVLA
+384 KLIRNGKVLT
-394 EQNSNFTPKIAGVAI
+394 EQNSNFTPKISGVAI

-463 YSGLKQGSAP
+463 YSGIKQGSAP

-481 TQTVTLLFKKNQEE
+481 TQTVTLLFKKNQED

-561 ETPKTPEV
+561 EV

-595 PKAPEVPKTEEP
+595 PKAPETPKTEEP

-617 VEPKK
+617 IEPKK
-622 VETPKTADVK
+622 VETPKTPDVK
-632 TPDKKDAVKTG
+632 TPDKKEAVKTG
-643 ANASAAIAPLLGIAG
+643 ANASVALAPLLGIAG

-664 AAVYVAK
+664 AAIYVSK
-671 KRKK
+671 KRK

>member
-1 MTNKKKLMN
+1 M
-10 RIAGSSAILVT
+10 
-21 ALGSGAGAV
+21 
-30 LTQAPSLAS
+30 
-39 TVFAAEGRA
+39 
-48 VTNIEGTGKLEILT
+48 
-62 KPKVEGTK
+62 
-70 IYRTPQFDTNQSY
+70 
-83 DFTVNDS
+83 
-90 NLKEGDYIPIQG
+90 
-102 EGLNLLAD
+102 
-110 DVRVGETVVGKLVY
+110 
-124 VKTDLNLPKSGNWYA
+124 NLPKSGNWYA

-173 KIDIKNKR
+173 KIDIKNKS

-193 ADITLS
+193 SDVTLS
-199 MKFGDKVLI
+199 MKFGDKMMI

-384 KLIRNGKVLA
+384 KLIRNGKVLT

-436 VVAVNNEKVDTD
+436 VFAVNNEKVDTD

-561 ETPKTPEV
+561 EV

-595 PKAPEVPKTEEP
+595 PKAPETPKTEEP

-622 VETPKTADVK
+622 VETPKTPDVK
-632 TPDKKDAVKTG
+632 TPDKKEAVKTG
-643 ANASAAIAPLLGIAG
+643 ANASATIAPLLGIAG

>member
-1 MTNKKKLMN
+1 MN

-30 LTQAPSLAS
+30 LTQAPNLAS

-70 IYRTPQFDTNQSY
+70 TYGTAQFDTNQSY

-102 EGLNLLAD
+102 EGLNLLSD

-124 VKTDLNLPKSGNWYA
+124 VKTDLNLPKSGNWFA
-139 SEENIN
+139 SEDNVN
-145 DSTHKLLGTQHW
+145 DSTHKLLNTQHW

-173 KIDIKNKR
+173 KIDIKNKH

-193 ADITLS
+193 ADIKLS
-199 MKFGDKVLI
+199 MKFGDKVMI
-208 NETVKVEGLDKPKE
+208 DETVKVVGLDKPKE

-394 EQNSNFTPKIAGVAI
+394 EQNKNFTPQIAGVAI

-520 EQKGDKFLEAGTIDG
+520 EKKGDKFLEAGTIDG

-549 HYFKKAEEPKKP
+549 HYFKKTEEPKKP
-561 ETPKTPEV
+561 ETPKT
-569 PKTEEPK
+569 EEPK
-576 KEEPK
+576 A
-581 TPETPKVEEPKKEE
+581 PETPKVEEPKKEE
-595 PKAPEVPKTEEP
+595 PKAPETPKTEEP

-622 VETPKTADVK
+622 VETPKTPDVK
-632 TPDKKDAVKTG
+632 TPDKKEAVKTG
-643 ANASAAIAPLLGIAG
+643 ANASATIAPLLGIAG